1 MPFTI
6 EEFLEIFRQYNLT
19 VWPMPITLWVMG
31 ASAVFLG
38 TRKVPASD
46 KVASY
51 ILAFFWGWMGIAYHF
66 AFFASINKAAYLF
79 GVLFVLQ
86 GVLFLIAKNKLVFR
100 FRRDV
105 YGITGAVLMFFA
117 MVVYPI
123 LGWFNDHVFPA
134 APTFGLPCPTT
145 IFTFGILLWTDKK
158 IPKYLLA
165 IPFAWSIVGFSA
177 AILLGITEDV
187 GLLIAGLAAAFLLNK
202 RNQKARASEV

>member
-86 GVLFLIAKNKLVFR
+86 GVLFLIAEHKLVFR

-123 LGWFNDHVFPA
+123 LGYFSGHVFPA

-145 IFTFGILLWTDKK
+145 IFTFGMLLWADKK

-202 RNQKARASEV
+202 RNQEAGASEV

>member
-31 ASAVFLG
+31 GFAVFLG
-38 TRKVPASD
+38 TRKGPASD
-46 KVASY
+46 KVVSY

-79 GVLFVLQ
+79 GALFVLQ
-86 GVLFLIAKNKLVFR
+86 GALFLIAKNKLVFR

-123 LGWFNDHVFPA
+123 LGYFNGHVFPA

-158 IPKYLLA
+158 IPAYLLF

-202 RNQKARASEV
+202 RNQEARVSEV